1 METLSFILGIASV
14 IAVAMVGV
22 MFGMYRAI
30 QNIKSE
36 QVGHTEWLNDTN
48 RIMNQQEDAINRR
61 LDEIVREHYNHIDEL
76 HRSVDSRFDKF
87 ENKINQQLPNK
98 KGY

>member
-22 MFGMYRAI
+22 MFGMYKAL
-30 QNIKSE
+30 QENKKQIK
-36 QVGHTEWLNDTN
+36 GHEEWLNDTN
-48 RIMNQQEDAINRR
+48 RIISSNEDETSRR
-61 LDEIVREHYNHIDEL
+61 MDEMDRNHVQLIDEL
-76 HRSVDSRFDKF
+76 YRYIDSRFDKF